1 MINFKLWLEKDET
14 THFTYPDNIQPK
26 NMIGSGYFATVYDT
40 NHPNVVMRVEE
51 MNESLRLKPQQRGQ
65 PCEKF
70 MMRPEIQ
77 ATKGVAKIY
86 NTQIREL
93 DLNGKQKPIFIT
105 YKEKLDTN
113 YEDYF
118 IRKYGPEK
126 IKELLSTLNLDFL
139 FDLDISHKYKS
150 PQDELITRLREFSPE
165 TDNLI
170 KAIGLGLPIHDLHKE
185 NVALDKENNL
195 VAIDC

>member
-1 MINFKLWLEKDET
+1 MINFKLWLEQDET

-26 NMIGSGYFATVYDT
+26 NMIGSGYFARVYDT

-51 MNESLRLKPQQRGQ
+51 MNDSLRLKKHERGQ

-86 NTQIREL
+86 NNQIREL

-105 YKEKLDTN
+105 YKEKLNTD

-126 IKELLSTLNLDFL
+126 TNELLSTILKQTSIENE
-139 FDLDISHKYKS
+139 
-150 PQDELITRLREFSPE
+150 DEDEIIRNLREFSPE

-170 KAIGLGLPIHDLHKE
+170 KAIRLGLPIYDLHKE